1 MATSTHVQP
10 QLGQEDMSR
19 EFSLG
24 FNAIVKYMQA
34 SRGCAAPR
42 RMQLPHRR
50 AVRAQRCSCCCGCS
64 CGCCCAHPPTALAA
78 ALRRRRRGSPLPP
91 GLCALHHRAR
101 V

>member
-50 AVRAQRCSCCCGCS
+50 ALRAQRCCS
-64 CGCCCAHPPTALAA
+64 CSCSSCRCAHPPTALAA
-78 ALRRRRRGSPLPP
+78 ALRRRRRG
-91 GLCALHHRAR
+91 
-101 V
+101 